1 MRPAIRYAKNGDV
14 NLAYQV
20 VGSGTIDILS
30 TPDLPFFPPLE
41 SWQDQP
47 LLDRAVNDLAS
58 FARLILW
65 DPRGLGLSD
74 RFGEPHP
81 MEEQV
86 ADALAV
92 LDAAGSERAVILGWG
107 ASGLFAILFAA
118 MRPERTAELV
128 LFNAFATTLQD
139 ADYPWGQTRSERAAD
154 IDAIIARWGSGAEL
168 DWVAPSVRGNES
180 FRDWFGGQMMRVMSP
195 RDAVAFF
202 GVQGQIDARPI
213 LPLVAAPTLVLH
225 RPDSW
230 MRVENA
236 RYLAEHISGSVYREL
251 PGVDAIAWLDGWEAL
266 SDAIQEFITGKPP
279 TEEVE
284 GVLATVLF
292 TDIVG
297 STAMLTSM
305 GDRRWA
311 KLLERYE
318 AVTSR
323 ELERYEGRLIDRTGD
338 GLFATFEGPVRAIR
352 CAAAMRDRSR
362 ELGVD
367 TRSGVHIGEVA
378 HRGGHVRGVAVHIG
392 ARIVS
397 EAVPGQVLVSR
408 TVKDLVAG
416 SGLVFVDTG
425 DHRLKG
431 IPEDVQLFSVS

>member
-30 TPDLPFFPPLE
+30 TPDWPFFPPLE

-92 LDAAGSERAVILGWG
+92 LDAAGSDRAVIIGWG
-107 ASGLFAILFAA
+107 AAGLFAILFAA

-139 ADYPWGQTRSERAAD
+139 ADYPWGQTRDERAAD
-154 IDAIIARWGSGAEL
+154 IDAIIARWGTAAEL
-168 DWVAPSVRGNES
+168 DWIAPSVRANES
-180 FRDWFGGQMMRVMSP
+180 FRAWFGGQAMRVMSP
-195 RDAVAFF
+195 RDAQAFF
-202 GVQGQIDARPI
+202 SVLDQIDTRPI
-213 LPLVAAPTLVLH
+213 LPLITVPTLVLH

-230 MRVENA
+230 MRVENS
-236 RYLAEHISGSVYREL
+236 RYLAERISGSVYREL
-251 PGVDAIAWLDGWEAL
+251 PGIDAIAWLDGWEAL
-266 SDAIQEFITGKPP
+266 SGAIKEFITGEPP

-284 GVLATVLF
+284 RALATVLF

-297 STAMLTSM
+297 STAMLTTM

-311 KLLERYE
+311 ELLERYE

-323 ELERYEGRLIDRTGD
+323 ELDRYAGRLVDRTGD
-338 GLFATFEGPVRAIR
+338 GLFATFEGPARAIR
-352 CAAAMRDRSR
+352 CAAALRDRSR

-367 TRSGVHIGEVA
+367 TRSGIHIGEVS
-378 HRGGHVRGVAVHIG
+378 HRGGRVRGVAVHIG

-397 EAVPGQVLVSR
+397 EAMAGEVLVSR

-416 SGLVFVDTG
+416 SGLVLLDKG

-431 IPEDVQLFSVS
+431 IPEDVQLFAVS